1 MNEYIIM
8 NNEIINVETM
18 NDETMNNNFDNLS
31 LTNNTINDNI
41 MGVVDTMN
49 SLSLETQDV
58 KHYEETYYDY
68 DREQTYFGDT
78 EDYNDI
84 DIETNENIEPNQ
96 YIEPNVEPNEDDA
109 DIEDLD
115 IKLDEHDTSPY
126 RCFGIPNIYCKDLLG
141 DFDDEDF
148 IFNRYDLPNYIKKYI
163 KHNNSIADYVNNFCI
178 GNGIVIN
185 YCDTYNS
192 PELLYAKIL
201 YIYHY
206 VYYYY
211 KDLKHL
217 KPTERLSHL
226 PDNLLYFV
234 ENVLTILKTMVN
246 EDELNSKE
254 LVAIENIYFKELIYG
269 LHIIIKELSKLLQ
282 HYQFCKLWHLDNTHV
297 KLFFKMV
304 NNLCVIIIYM
314 RLNVV

>member
-1 MNEYIIM
+1 M
-8 NNEIINVETM
+8 NNETMNVETM
-18 NDETMNNNFDNLS
+18 NDETMNGEPINSHFDNLS

-49 SLSLETQDV
+49 SLSLETQNV

-84 DIETNENIEPNQ
+84 DSETNENIELNQ
-96 YIEPNVEPNEDDA
+96 DIEPNEDDA

-163 KHNNSIADYVNNFCI
+163 KHNNSIVDYVNHFCI

-206 VYYYY
+206 IYHYY

-217 KPTERLSHL
+217 KPVERLSHL

-234 ENVLTILKTMVN
+234 ENVLTILKTMIN

-269 LHIIIKELSKLLQ
+269 LHIIIKELSNLLQ
-282 HYQFCKLWHLDNTHV
+282 HYQYCKLWHLDNTHV

>member
-1 MNEYIIM
+1 M
-8 NNEIINVETM
+8 NNETMNVETM
-18 NDETMNNNFDNLS
+18 NDEPMNYETMNNNFDNLS

-49 SLSLETQDV
+49 SLSLETQNV
-58 KHYEETYYDY
+58 KHYEEIYYDY
-68 DREQTYFGDT
+68 DREQNYFGDT

-84 DIETNENIEPNQ
+84 DSETNENIEPN
-96 YIEPNVEPNEDDA
+96 EDIA

-163 KHNNSIADYVNNFCI
+163 KHNNSIADYVNHFCI

-192 PELLYAKIL
+192 PEIIYAKIL
-201 YIYHY
+201 YIYNY
-206 VYYYY
+206 VYHYY

-217 KPTERLSHL
+217 KPVERLSYL

-234 ENVLTILKTMVN
+234 ENVLTILKTMIN

-269 LHIIIKELSKLLQ
+269 LHIIIKELSNLLQ
-282 HYQFCKLWHLDNTHV
+282 HYQFCKLWHLNNTHV

>member
-1 MNEYIIM
+1 M

-84 DIETNENIEPNQ
+84 DIETNENIEPN
-96 YIEPNVEPNEDDA
+96 EDDA
-109 DIEDLD
+109 DIEDLE
-115 IKLDEHDTSPY
+115 IKTDEHDTSPY

-201 YIYHY
+201 YIYNY

-269 LHIIIKELSKLLQ
+269 LHIIIKELSNLLQ

>member
-1 MNEYIIM
+1 MNYEK
-8 NNEIINVETM
+8 M
-18 NDETMNNNFDNLS
+18 NDETMNSNFDNLS
-31 LTNNTINDNI
+31 LTNDTIKDNINDFVN
-41 MGVVDTMN
+41 TMN

-58 KHYEETYYDY
+58 KHYEQTYYDY
-68 DREQTYFGDT
+68 DTEQTYFGDT

-84 DIETNENIEPNQ
+84 DIKTNEDRETNEDIES
-96 YIEPNVEPNEDDA
+96 NENDD
-109 DIEDLD
+109 DIEDLE
-115 IKLDEHDTSPY
+115 IKTDEHDTSPY

-163 KHNNSIADYVNNFCI
+163 KLNNSIDDYVTNFCI

-185 YCDTYNS
+185 YGDTYTT

-201 YIYHY
+201 YIYNY

-217 KPTERLSHL
+217 NPIERLSHL

-234 ENVLTILKTMVN
+234 ENVITILKTMIN
-246 EDELNSKE
+246 EDELNSNE

-269 LHIIIKELSKLLQ
+269 LHIIIKELSNLLL
-282 HYQFCKLWHLDNTHV
+282 HYQYCKLWHLDNTHI

>member
-1 MNEYIIM
+1 M
-8 NNEIINVETM
+8 NNETMNVETM
-18 NDETMNNNFDNLS
+18 NVEIMYSHFDKLS
-31 LTNNTINDNI
+31 LTNDTIKDNS
-41 MGVVDTMN
+41 MGVIDTMN

-58 KHYEETYYDY
+58 KNYEETYYDY

-84 DIETNENIEPNQ
+84 DIEINEF
-96 YIEPNVEPNEDDA
+96 IEPNVDIEPDEDVA

-126 RCFGIPNIYCKDLLG
+126 ICFGIPNIYCNDLLG

-163 KHNNSIADYVNNFCI
+163 KQNHSIADYANNFCI

-185 YCDTYNS
+185 YSDTYNS

-206 VYYYY
+206 IYHYY
-211 KDLKHL
+211 KDFKHL
-217 KPTERLSHL
+217 KPIERLSHL

-234 ENVLTILKTMVN
+234 ENVITILKTMIN

-269 LHIIIKELSKLLQ
+269 LHIIIKELSNLLQ

>member
-1 MNEYIIM
+1 M
-8 NNEIINVETM
+8 NNETM
-18 NDETMNNNFDNLS
+18 NDEPINSHFDNLS

-163 KHNNSIADYVNNFCI
+163 KHNNSIADYVNHFCI

-269 LHIIIKELSKLLQ
+269 LHIIIKELSNLLQ
-282 HYQFCKLWHLDNTHV
+282 HYQYCKLWHLDNTHV